1 MCGILAIYNK
11 DKHLGNNIRSMS
23 LDMIKKV
30 RHRGPDWSGIYTSQN
45 AILAHERLAI
55 VDIKSGSQPILSLD
69 KNLILAV
76 NGEIYNHLSIRN
88 DKSIKYDY
96 QTNSDCEV
104 ILSLYKNKSIDFLND
119 INGIFSFIIY
129 DKNNN
134 SILVARDPI
143 GVIPLYMGSDK
154 NGNLLFASEMKCLAG
169 ICNDIKEFPPGTY
182 MNEKLKYPVKYYT
195 KSWMNYNNVSE
206 NKTIVKNIKKSLE
219 DSVKR
224 QLMSDVPFGVLLSG
238 GLDSSIIAS
247 IVKKFSKKRIESNN
261 KNDAWWPQIHTF
273 AIGLKNSPDLIAS
286 KKVSEYLKTIHH
298 EIVFTIQEG
307 IDSINDVIYYLE
319 TYDVTTVRAST
330 PMYLMA
336 RYIKSMGIKMV
347 LSGEGADE
355 IFGGY
360 LYFHKAPNAE
370 EFHNET
376 IRKINKLHLYDCLRA
391 NKSLAAWG
399 VEGRVPFLDVDFL
412 DVSMNINPK
421 DKMIKPNKIEKSI
434 LREAFKGELPDEIL
448 WRQKEQFSDG
458 VGYSW
463 IDSLKEFTNNNISDF
478 DFNNRKKLYPTNT
491 PQSKEEF
498 YYRMIF
504 NKYYL
509 DECSVKCVPYSKS
522 VACSTEEALKW
533 DKNFSKINDPSGRS
547 IKNVHKDSY

>member
-399 VEGRVPFLDVDFL
+399 VEGRVPFLDLDFL

-504 NKYYL
+504 NKYYA

>member
-1 MCGILAIYNK
+1 MCAILSIFGLADALSDTCREYILK
-11 DKHLGNNIRSMS
+11 LSKL
-23 LDMIKKV
+23 L

-69 KNLILAV
+69 KNLILTV

-154 NGNLLFASEMKCLAG
+154 NGNLLFASEMKCLVG

-247 IVKKFSKKRIESNN
+247 IVKKFSNYI
-261 KNDAWWPQIHTF
+261 
-273 AIGLKNSPDLIAS
+273 LI
-286 KKVSEYLKTIHH
+286 
-298 EIVFTIQEG
+298 
-307 IDSINDVIYYLE
+307 
-319 TYDVTTVRAST
+319 
-330 PMYLMA
+330 
-336 RYIKSMGIKMV
+336 
-347 LSGEGADE
+347 
-355 IFGGY
+355 
-360 LYFHKAPNAE
+360 
-370 EFHNET
+370 
-376 IRKINKLHLYDCLRA
+376 
-391 NKSLAAWG
+391 
-399 VEGRVPFLDVDFL
+399 
-412 DVSMNINPK
+412 
-421 DKMIKPNKIEKSI
+421 
-434 LREAFKGELPDEIL
+434 
-448 WRQKEQFSDG
+448 
-458 VGYSW
+458 
-463 IDSLKEFTNNNISDF
+463 
-478 DFNNRKKLYPTNT
+478 
-491 PQSKEEF
+491 
-498 YYRMIF
+498 
-504 NKYYL
+504 
-509 DECSVKCVPYSKS
+509 
-522 VACSTEEALKW
+522 
-533 DKNFSKINDPSGRS
+533 
-547 IKNVHKDSY
+547 